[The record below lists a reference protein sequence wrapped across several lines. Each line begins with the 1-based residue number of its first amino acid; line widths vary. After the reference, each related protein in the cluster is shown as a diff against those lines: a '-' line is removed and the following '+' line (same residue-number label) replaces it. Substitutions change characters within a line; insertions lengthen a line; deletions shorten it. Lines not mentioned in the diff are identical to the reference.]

1 MRGKSIVALAV
12 VVFCLAI
19 SDVSAERVVDAGG
32 AQNLEFAGAGD
43 IEDNSFYGIT
53 TLNLLVGGIAI
64 TFSGWILSKRR
75 IL

>member
-1 MRGKSIVALAV
+1 VCAETV
-12 VVFCLAI
+12 V
-19 SDVSAERVVDAGG
+19 
-32 AQNLEFAGAGD
+32 GAGD

-64 TFSGWILSKRR
+64 TFSGWILSKRK